1 MVCRIV
7 LLVSCFFFLIFAPGC
22 QDEFGDSEAEFCIL
36 LLKIKFNYWT
46 AVLLCSW
53 PWLFVI
59 CHSRRK
65 PWIALLQVLSY
76 LGICTLRMF
85 TSVYGSA
92 MIVDFL
98 AISTQGL
105 FLIGGGG
112 SEGCLSFT
120 ADLFWNI
127 LKVKKF
133 KRWMVLLNADKF
145 TFLFI
150 EMNSLLGAFL
160 NCAMAVWPHRHR
172 FSVWY

>member
-112 SEGCLSFT
+112 IWGVPVLHCRLILKHFEGEKIQALNGFIKCRQIHVFVYRDEFTFRGLFELCDGCL
-120 ADLFWNI
+120 A
-127 LKVKKF
+127 
-133 KRWMVLLNADKF
+133 A
-145 TFLFI
+145 
-150 EMNSLLGAFL
+150 
-160 NCAMAVWPHRHR
+160 
-172 FSVWY
+172 

>member
-59 CHSRRK
+59 CHLRRK

-112 SEGCLSFT
+112 DLRGACSSLQTYSET
-120 ADLFWNI
+120 FW
-127 LKVKKF
+127 
-133 KRWMVLLNADKF
+133 RWK
-145 TFLFI
+145 
-150 EMNSLLGAFL
+150 NS
-160 NCAMAVWPHRHR
+160 
-172 FSVWY
+172 SVEWFY